1 MTRLDFDP
9 KNLPADLGASITMAL
24 VAVPDAIASAILA
37 GVNPTF
43 GFNAL
48 IVGTPIGSLFT
59 SSQFMNLG
67 STAAMMLAVAGVLA
81 DFNNENVVAAMV
93 TLTVLIGLF
102 QLLLGVFKLGVFT
115 KFISNAVLIG
125 FFTGIATVLILS
137 QLGDLTGYY
146 SSYSNR
152 VVQTIDLLL
161 HPGEIDLPTLLTGLA
176 TIGIV
181 LLLSRTRLKNYALAI
196 AMLLASIGVLVI
208 GLDSVA
214 LVGDSFQI
222 EGTIPTPTLPTLSMV
237 GALLLPAVS
246 IGLLGLIQ
254 ASGISQ
260 TIPNPDGEY
269 ADPSGDFR
277 GQGIAN
283 LASGLFKGLPL
294 GGSLGGTSILLSA
307 GGKSRW
313 TNVFMGLLVGVFVIF
328 FGDQVEKVAMP
339 AIAGVLIVGGFSIF
353 NFEEVKDIWD
363 VSRSSRVVMSVTLLA
378 TLTLEIQ
385 EAVLMGILLSI
396 LDFVYTAAQDVQ
408 LVELVEKTE
417 GVFEERPCPEA
428 LSDNSMTV
436 LYGWG
441 ALFFASAR
449 TLEDLLPDASEAQRA
464 VVILRMHGRSRI
476 GSTFIQILERYAGR
490 IQGNGGKIMLSGVS
504 PKVWEQLQRTET
516 FETIAEEDVFK
527 TEATLGGST
536 KRAMVVAQDW
546 LNQ

>member
-1 MTRLDFDP
+1 
-9 KNLPADLGASITMAL
+9 
-24 VAVPDAIASAILA
+24 
-37 GVNPTF
+37 
-43 GFNAL
+43 
-48 IVGTPIGSLFT
+48 
-59 SSQFMNLG
+59 
-67 STAAMMLAVAGVLA
+67 MMLAVAGVLA
-81 DFNNENVVAAMV
+81 DFNNENIVAAMV

-161 HPGEIDLPTLLTGLA
+161 HPGEIDLPTLLIGLA

-237 GALLLPAVS
+237 GALLLPAVAV
-246 IGLLGLIQ
+246 GLLGLIQ

-428 LSDNSMTV
+428 LADNSMTV

-464 VVILRMHGRSRI
+464 VVILRMHGRARI

-504 PKVWEQLQRTET
+504 QKVWEQLQRTET

-536 KRAMVVAQDW
+536 KRAMIAAHDW
-546 LNQ
+546 LSQ